1 MNFPYCTIEIP
12 VRKEERR
19 IFWEKS
25 AYLSVGEAFM
35 PPSDIMA
42 VNNSG
47 RDESLPYNT
56 EKRGAGNFSG
66 SLGVL
71 FFLILI
77 FAFRE

>member
-1 MNFPYCTIEIP
+1 
-12 VRKEERR
+12 
-19 IFWEKS
+19 
-25 AYLSVGEAFM
+25 M

>member
-1 MNFPYCTIEIP
+1 
-12 VRKEERR
+12 
-19 IFWEKS
+19 
-25 AYLSVGEAFM
+25 M

-47 RDESLPYNT
+47 RDESLPYST